1 MNMKCWLLKSRIP
14 LIACVLFVLA
24 SCQKEDEL
32 IQKEISSVKLHFSHQ
47 VSGQHLVYGNV
58 YTNPL
63 GENFSVSKF
72 KYYISK
78 IRLENIPAGNHS
90 TEDENY
96 FLVDDGQVSSKTI
109 SFNTETG
116 TYNAVSFLIG
126 VDSIRNVS
134 GVQTGALDP
143 ANDMFWTWNSGYIM
157 AKLEGFSPSSTLVN
171 NEIEYHIGGFK
182 GSDDVVK
189 RIVLPF
195 SQSMEIKNEKSASIH
210 ITADINNWF
219 KHIHNLPIAV
229 YPACVMPGNLAT
241 QYAANYSGMFHITQ
255 IENN

>member
-1 MNMKCWLLKSRIP
+1 MKHVLLKSLVP
-14 LIACVLFVLA
+14 LFVTVLFLFS
-24 SCQKEDEL
+24 SCQREVDL
-32 IQKEISSVKLHFSHQ
+32 ILKQKTGVDIQFSHQ
-47 VSGQHLVYGNV
+47 VDDQPLVYGNT

-63 GENFSVSKF
+63 GEDYTVTKF

-78 IRLENIPAGNHS
+78 IRLENTAAGSHS

-96 FLVDDGQVSSKTI
+96 FLVDEAQANSKKI
-109 SFNTETG
+109 SFNAETG
-116 TYNAVSFLIG
+116 NYNAVSFLLG

-134 GVQTGALDP
+134 GAQTGALDP

-157 AKLEGFSPSSTLVN
+157 VKLEGQSSFSTLIN

-182 GSDDVVK
+182 GTDNVVK

-195 SQSMEIKNEKSASIH
+195 SQSIEIKNDKAASIL
-210 ITADINNWF
+210 ISADINKWF
-219 KHIHNLPIAV
+219 KHIHDLPIAMN
-229 YPACVMPGNLAT
+229 PACVMPGNLAT
-241 QYAANYSGMFHITQ
+241 QYAANYAGMFQITQ

>member
-1 MNMKCWLLKSRIP
+1 MKRVLLKTPVP
-14 LIACVLFVLA
+14 LLVAILFMFS
-24 SCQKEDEL
+24 SCQRETDL
-32 IQKEISSVKLHFSHQ
+32 ILKQKVAVDLNFSHQ
-47 VSGQHLVYGNV
+47 VAGQSLIYGNT

-63 GENFSVSKF
+63 GEDYTVTKF

-78 IRLENIPAGNHS
+78 IRLENTSAGSHS
-90 TEDENY
+90 TEDANY
-96 FLVDDGQVSSKTI
+96 FLVDEGQASSKKI

-116 TYNAVSFLIG
+116 SYNAVSFLLG

-134 GVQTGALDP
+134 GAQTGALDP

-157 AKLEGFSPSSTLVN
+157 AKLEGQSSFSTLIN

-182 GSDDVVK
+182 GTDNVVK

-195 SQSMEIKNEKSASIH
+195 SQSIEIKNDKAVSIL
-210 ITADINNWF
+210 ISADINKWF
-219 KHIHNLPIAV
+219 KHIHDLPIAMN
-229 YPACVMPGNLAT
+229 PACVMPGNLAT
-241 QYAANYSGMFHITQ
+241 QYAANYSGMFTITQ